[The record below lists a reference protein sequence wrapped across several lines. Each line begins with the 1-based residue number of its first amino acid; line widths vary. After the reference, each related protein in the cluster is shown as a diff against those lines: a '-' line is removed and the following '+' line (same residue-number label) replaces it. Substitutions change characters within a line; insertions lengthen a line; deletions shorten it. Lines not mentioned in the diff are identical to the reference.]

1 MLCCLPFLY
10 KPKAVAV
17 LSVEVPQRLPQAS
30 QASQASQPSQPL
42 LQAPQEIPVK
52 RDEDPT
58 SESDDVP
65 RVLRIRSL
73 RIPDALMNI
82 RNPSIKAQFK
92 EFCKENT
99 LCVACS
105 YINPENPT
113 VLVFNGVLYECP
125 HCDSDAESP

>member
-17 LSVEVPQRLPQAS
+17 LRVEVPQRLPQPS
-30 QASQASQPSQPL
+30 QPSQPSQPL
-42 LQAPQEIPVK
+42 LQAPQETVK

-58 SESDDVP
+58 SECDVP

>member
-1 MLCCLPFLY
+1 MLCCIPFLY
-10 KPKAVAV
+10 KPKALAV
-17 LSVEVPQRLPQAS
+17 LSAEPSQRLP
-30 QASQASQPSQPL
+30 PQPL

-58 SESDDVP
+58 SECDVP
-65 RVLRIRSL
+65 RVLRIRRL
-73 RIPDALMNI
+73 RIPDALMDI

-113 VLVFNGVLYECP
+113 LLVFNGVLYECP